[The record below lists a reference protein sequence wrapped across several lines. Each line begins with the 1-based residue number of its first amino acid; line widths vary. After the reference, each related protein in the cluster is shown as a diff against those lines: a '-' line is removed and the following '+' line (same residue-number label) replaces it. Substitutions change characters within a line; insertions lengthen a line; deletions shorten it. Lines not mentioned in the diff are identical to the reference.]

1 MKSAAQS
8 PTPED
13 RPVRVVVLY
22 GGQSAEHEVSRVT
35 AAHVLAAIDRSR
47 YTVEA
52 IGIDR
57 DGQWRLFEPP
67 ADVESLPALPVA
79 GTIVSPPEVFAD
91 SNADQ
96 LTVVLPLL
104 HGPMGEDGTVQGL
117 LELANVPYVGAGVLG
132 SALAMDKAAAKATLS
147 AAGVPQARW
156 RAIHEPAWSGDED
169 AITGILHDLGETVFV
184 KPANMGSSV
193 GVSKATGSADV
204 RVALKEAFRY
214 DEWAVVEETIVG
226 RELELAVLG
235 NVELEFSV
243 PGEIVP
249 GAEFYDYDD
258 KYVDGAAK
266 LIIPAELSRS
276 EVAEMERLAAQAYR
290 ALRVEGMG
298 RVDFLYEPN
307 GRGFLLNEIN
317 TIPGFTP
324 ISMYPK
330 MWEAT
335 GLSYPRLIDTLIELA
350 LDRHH
355 RRSAKRQLD

>member
-1 MKSAAQS
+1 M
-8 PTPED
+8 
-13 RPVRVVVLY
+13 VVLY

-47 YTVEA
+47 YAVEA
-52 IGIDR
+52 VGIDR
-57 DGQWRLFEPP
+57 QGQWHAFQPPP
-67 ADVESLPALPVA
+67 AIESLAALPVE
-79 GTIVSPPEVFAD
+79 GTVGSPPEVLAD
-91 SNADQ
+91 ASPGR

-132 SALAMDKAAAKATLS
+132 SALAMDKAAAKAALS

-156 RAIHEPAWSGDED
+156 LAIHEPVWSGDDD
-169 AITGILHDLGETVFV
+169 AVTAILDELGETVFV

-193 GVSKATGSADV
+193 GVSKATGAADL

-214 DEWAVVEETIVG
+214 DEWAVVEEAIVG

-258 KYVDGAAK
+258 KYIDGAAK

-276 EVAEMERLAAQAYR
+276 EVAEMERIAGQAYR

-298 RVDFLYEPN
+298 RVDFLYEPD

-335 GLSYPRLIDTLIELA
+335 GLSYPRLIDTLIDLA
-350 LDRHH
+350 LERHH

>member
-1 MKSAAQS
+1 M
-8 PTPED
+8 D

-35 AAHVLAAIDRSR
+35 AVHVLAAIDRSR
-47 YTVEA
+47 YAIEA
-52 IGIDR
+52 VGIDR
-57 DGQWRLFEPP
+57 NGQWHAFEPP
-67 ADVESLPALPVA
+67 ADVESLAALPVA
-79 GTIVSPPEVFAD
+79 GKVVSPSEVLAGA
-91 SNADQ
+91 SAGE
-96 LTVVLPLL
+96 LTVILPLL

-132 SALAMDKAAAKATLS
+132 SALAMDKAAAKAVLS
-147 AAGVPQARW
+147 AAGVPQALW
-156 RAIHEPAWSGDED
+156 KAIHEPVWSDDDDAVTAILDE
-169 AITGILHDLGETVFV
+169 LGETVFV

-193 GVSKATGSADV
+193 GVSKATGAADLG
-204 RVALKEAFRY
+204 VALKEAFRY
-214 DEWAVVEETIVG
+214 DEWAVVEEAIVG
-226 RELELAVLG
+226 REIELAVLG

-258 KYVDGAAK
+258 KYNDGAAK

-276 EVAEMERLAAQAYR
+276 EVAEMERIAAQAYR

-298 RVDFLYEPN
+298 RVDFLYEPD

-350 LDRHH
+350 MERHH
-355 RRSAKRQLD
+355 RRSAKRQAI

>member
-1 MKSAAQS
+1 M
-8 PTPED
+8 
-13 RPVRVVVLY
+13 VVLY

-47 YTVEA
+47 YAVEA
-52 IGIDR
+52 VGIDR
-57 DGQWRLFEPP
+57 QGQWHVFQPPP
-67 ADVESLPALPVA
+67 AFESLAALPVEGAVGSSAEVLADATA
-79 GTIVSPPEVFAD
+79 GR
-91 SNADQ
+91 

-132 SALAMDKAAAKATLS
+132 SALAMDKAAAKAALS

-156 RAIHEPAWSGDED
+156 LAIHEPLWSGDHD
-169 AITGILHDLGETVFV
+169 AVTAILDELGDTVFV

-193 GVSKATGSADV
+193 GVSKATGPADL

-214 DEWAVVEETIVG
+214 DEWAVVEEAIVG

-258 KYVDGAAK
+258 KYIDGAAK

-276 EVAEMERLAAQAYR
+276 EVAEMERIAAQAYR

-298 RVDFLYEPN
+298 RVDFLYEPED
-307 GRGFLLNEIN
+307 RGFLLNEIN

-330 MWEAT
+330 MWEAS
-335 GLSYPRLIDTLIELA
+335 GLSYPQLIDTLIKLA

-355 RRSAKRQLD
+355 RRSAKRQVD